1 MRGRIFLA
9 IALIAVGLVLLLN
22 NMGMGVLP
30 RKLELW
36 PVLLMALGAAVGADA
51 VRNKEKD
58 PLFGAVMLFFV
69 GLLFLLMESGYLP
82 GGLTKLWPVFVI
94 ILGMAFM
101 SNSFMSGTARGL
113 VIGIIYAAVGFV
125 LLASTYGKLSI
136 KVDLV
141 TYWPVILI
149 VLGLATFFQKG
160 R

>member
-22 NMGMGVLP
+22 NLGMGVLP

-58 PLFGAVMLFFV
+58 PLFGAVILFFV

-82 GGLTKLWPVFVI
+82 GGLAKLWPVFVI

-125 LLASTYGKLSI
+125 LLASAYGKLSI